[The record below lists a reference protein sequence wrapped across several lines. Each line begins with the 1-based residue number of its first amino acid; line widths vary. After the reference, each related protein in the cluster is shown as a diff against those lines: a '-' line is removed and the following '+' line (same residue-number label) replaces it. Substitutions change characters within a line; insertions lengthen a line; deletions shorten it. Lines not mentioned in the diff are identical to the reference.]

1 MQVTINTPNLTPA
14 TAKATIEASFLTSQ
28 FSYTVNIWSK
38 DSITRVYVNKGR
50 KSIGYVQFANE
61 ISAVSDTLTNVKHL
75 TEVLA
80 GDLVEPIKVTKTNAQ
95 MESQFDNLQN
105 EGMRDGYNPYRTA
118 RTNFSDLAR
127 MMAAEGG
134 AR

>member
-80 GDLVEPIKVTKTNAQ
+80 GDLVEPIKVTKTN
-95 MESQFDNLQN
+95 